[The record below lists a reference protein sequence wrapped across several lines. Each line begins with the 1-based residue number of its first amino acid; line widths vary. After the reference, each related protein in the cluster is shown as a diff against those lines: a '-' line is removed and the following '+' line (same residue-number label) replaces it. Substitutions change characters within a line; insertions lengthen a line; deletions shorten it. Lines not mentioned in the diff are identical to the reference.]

1 MLELGKFSKKLHT
14 NIASTINK
22 SQINKIYVYG
32 KDIIHTFN
40 KIRTQKRG
48 KILNSVKDV
57 KKFIKNEVS
66 NKGYLMVKGS
76 NSTGLNRII
85 QNTKLNYAI
94 YSIFKSS

>member
-14 NIASTINK
+14 NIASNINK

-57 KKFIKNEVS
+57 KNLLKTRLV
-66 NKGYLMVKGS
+66 
-76 NSTGLNRII
+76 
-85 QNTKLNYAI
+85 TKDI
-94 YSIFKSS
+94 

>member
-22 SQINKIYVYG
+22 SQINKVYVYG
-32 KDIIHTFN
+32 KDIIYTFN
-40 KIRTQKRG
+40 KIRTQKKG

-85 QNTKLNYAI
+85 QTLN
-94 YSIFKSS
+94 